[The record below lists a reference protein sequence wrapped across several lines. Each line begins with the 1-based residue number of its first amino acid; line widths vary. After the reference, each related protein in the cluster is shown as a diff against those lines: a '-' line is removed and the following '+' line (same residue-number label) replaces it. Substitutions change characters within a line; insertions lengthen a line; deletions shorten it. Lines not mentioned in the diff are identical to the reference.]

1 MKTKV
6 YILTVLLLFVTVHC
20 LAQSDNYWSWNFNTP
35 STLLAG
41 SVVGGS
47 AGPSAV
53 FYNPALIDH
62 DNIPSLSLSA
72 SLISLKFFRAENLAG
87 EGIDA
92 KKTIAKVQPRF
103 ISYII
108 PKKNERLGMEV
119 AILSPVSDEMRYT
132 IQYFDELD
140 IINRTVGP
148 EQYSGYLKYSRTYDD
163 TWIGFGTSYKLS
175 DNFYIG
181 GSTFLSVKTF
191 EYQYRTLA
199 QAYQE
204 SDSVL
209 IGQNMEAVYIAQS
222 SFEEEFKYWFL
233 SLVFKFGGQ
242 YTSSN
247 DRFRLGINL
256 TLPNLPIYGQ
266 AVVRKTFNRSNIYD
280 DGQGSF
286 TANEIFIELAE
297 NEKPRVKNPFSA
309 AIGCQYISKN
319 WKNSISLTVEYFH
332 RIDPYALVDPAFSS
346 GNIPSF
352 FEGKIDASSI
362 LSYNYEAKSVSNAAI
377 GFKQYIS
384 PSFFFLG
391 GFRTD
396 FTNSTSEN
404 ARFQGDK
411 FKVNQIHMD
420 KYHFTA
426 GPVLTIKDKFEVI
439 TGLQYTFGRKN
450 DFDQVIN
457 YSDPVEYIPG
467 TNQALEGI
475 RRQTASARLNEFAFF
490 FGLVVDIRVE

>member
-1 MKTKV
+1 MNTKV
-6 YILTVLLLFVTVHC
+6 YILTVLLLSVTQRC

-41 SVVGGS
+41 AVVGGS

-62 DNIPSLSLSA
+62 DNIPSLSISA

-108 PKKNERLGMEV
+108 PKKNERLGLEV

-175 DNFYIG
+175 DNFYVG

-191 EYQYRTLA
+191 EYQYRTFA

-204 SDSVL
+204 RDSVL
-209 IGQNMEAVYIAQS
+209 IGQNVEARYISQN

-233 SLVFKFGGQ
+233 SLIFKFGGQ
-242 YTSSN
+242 YKSSN
-247 DRFRLGINL
+247 DRFKLGVNL

-266 AVVRKTFNRSNIYD
+266 AVVRKEFNRSNIYD
-280 DGQGSF
+280 NSQGSY

-297 NEKPRVKNPFSA
+297 NEKPLVKNPLSA

-319 WKNSISLTVEYFH
+319 LKN
-332 RIDPYALVDPAFSS
+332 
-346 GNIPSF
+346 
-352 FEGKIDASSI
+352 
-362 LSYNYEAKSVSNAAI
+362 
-377 GFKQYIS
+377 
-384 PSFFFLG
+384 
-391 GFRTD
+391 
-396 FTNSTSEN
+396 
-404 ARFQGDK
+404 
-411 FKVNQIHMD
+411 
-420 KYHFTA
+420 
-426 GPVLTIKDKFEVI
+426 
-439 TGLQYTFGRKN
+439 
-450 DFDQVIN
+450 
-457 YSDPVEYIPG
+457 
-467 TNQALEGI
+467 
-475 RRQTASARLNEFAFF
+475 
-490 FGLVVDIRVE
+490 